1 MYCSECGRKNRDND
15 HFCVECGAPLNV
27 NNGVYMITLRCE
39 KCGGIMNIDPEREI
53 VSCPYCGSRKLIK
66 YSDEVT
72 VESIRAK
79 TKLKKQSIISDAD
92 VEKHR
97 IYKEVK
103 QAEIDERRRDKK
115 RDIIKNAIIGVVALV
130 MYLGFIGYCEKAAS
144 IEDKK
149 IKAEDARME
158 NILSEIEREIE
169 SENYDEALLKAYT
182 LKHNEGG
189 SETREYWDETRE
201 DLIKRIEKKQKKGW
215 FGS

>member
-15 HFCVECGAPLNV
+15 HFCVECGAPLNN

-66 YSDEVT
+66 YSDEVM

-103 QAEIDERRRDKK
+103 QAEIDERKSKDRSA
-115 RDIIKNAIIGVVALV
+115 NIGLIVMMFFSVACFV
-130 MYLGFIGYCEKAAS
+130 FAS
-144 IEDKK
+144 ISGKLDEKKDK
-149 IKAEDARME
+149 EERVRLE
-158 NILSEIEREIE
+158 NILDEIENEIE
-169 SENYDEALLKAYT
+169 SEHYEEALMKSYT
-182 LKHNEGG
+182 LRYDR
-189 SETREYWDETRE
+189 SDPETKEYWDETRE
-201 DLIKRIEKKQKKGW
+201 DLIKKIEKKQKKGW